1 MPLDM
6 APALGYA
13 EDKRVAYSLG
23 NMGHGVS
30 MSHLNG
36 AALADLILERSTELS
51 RMFFVNRRILPW
63 PGEPFRFILGN
74 LIRGCMWLQDW
85 WSEAGRKT

>member
-1 MPLDM
+1 M

-36 AALADLILERSTELS
+36 AVLADLILERSTELS
-51 RMFFVNRRILPW
+51 RMFFDCSPRSGGFTNR
-63 PGEPFRFILGN
+63 
-74 LIRGCMWLQDW
+74 
-85 WSEAGRKT
+85 T